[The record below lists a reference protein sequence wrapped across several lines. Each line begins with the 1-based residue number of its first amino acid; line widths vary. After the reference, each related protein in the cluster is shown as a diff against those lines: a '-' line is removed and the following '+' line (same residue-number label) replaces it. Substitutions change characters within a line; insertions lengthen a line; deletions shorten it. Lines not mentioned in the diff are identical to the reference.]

1 MESNSVERDEGEW
14 ERIRRNP
21 VSAEKSLF
29 ESLLGISSTAGL
41 SWLDRSHGRGTLSA
55 IIASLRRM
63 NSSKRSG
70 MCCYSC
76 CCCWT
81 TNRRQRHSDG
91 QTAENPFQIHYIN
104 RSCSRHRSGGG
115 GWLWRWTHTQNHSL
129 VDKRNYKCSFL
140 GRARPALII
149 SRIYS

>member
-41 SWLDRSHGRGTLSA
+41 SWLDRSHGRGTLPA

-76 CCCWT
+76 CCYWT
-81 TNRRQRHSDG
+81 TNTRQRHSDG

-104 RSCSRHRSGGG
+104 RSCSRHRSR
-115 GWLWRWTHTQNHSL
+115 GWWVVVAVDAHTKPLTSRQEELQMFIPGPCPS
-129 VDKRNYKCSFL
+129 
-140 GRARPALII
+140 RP
-149 SRIYS
+149 YN